1 MIYLDHQAST
11 PMHPNSIAALRASLV
26 EHIANPHSTDHAA
39 GWAAEEVVEDARL
52 AVAEAIR
59 VDADEIY
66 FTSGAT
72 EADNIAVLGSV
83 GEHPRQDRIVVSAI
97 EHKAVIGPARAWS
110 SRGGEL
116 LIAPCD
122 PHGVV
127 DLEQLADMVDER
139 TRLVS
144 VMLVNNEIGT
154 VQPVA
159 RIAEICR
166 SAGALLHVDA
176 AQALGWLPI
185 DALALGADMMSLSA
199 HKMGGPKG
207 IGALFVRREL
217 RNSLRPLFFGGEQED
232 GLRPGTLPV
241 PLCAAFAAACRS
253 LPEALEVEGWRR
265 RTRDFEHELIGRI
278 PGAFVNGAS
287 AQRHPGSISLTIP
300 GRDAGAIV
308 ARLQP
313 EVAISRGSACTSGM
327 VEPSHVLRALGL
339 PPSDC
344 AATIRI
350 STGRYTLDEELSDA
364 LERIVGAAQAAP
376 RL

>member
-11 PMHPNSIAALRASLV
+11 PMHPDSIAALRASLV

-39 GWAAEEVVEDARL
+39 GWAAEETVGSARL
-52 AVAEAIR
+52 AVAEAIC
-59 VDADEIY
+59 VDPDEVY

-72 EADNIAVLGSV
+72 EANNIALLGSV

-97 EHKAVIGPARAWS
+97 EHKAVIGPARMSAQRS
-110 SRGGEL
+110 GEL

-122 PHGVV
+122 ANGVV
-127 DLEQLADMVDER
+127 DLEQLADMVDAR

-154 VQPVA
+154 LQPVA
-159 RIAEICR
+159 RVAEICR
-166 SAGALLHVDA
+166 SVGALLHVDA

-207 IGALFVRREL
+207 IGALFVRREV

-241 PLCAAFAAACRS
+241 PLCAAFGAACRA

-265 RTRDFEHELIGRI
+265 RTQDFERDVTSRLH
-278 PGAFVNGAS
+278 GAFVNGAL

-300 GRDAGAIV
+300 GRDADAII
-308 ARLQP
+308 AMLQP
-313 EVAISRGSACTSGM
+313 VVAVSRGSACTSGI

-339 PPSDC
+339 SPSDC

-350 STGRYTLDEELSDA
+350 SIGRYTSPEELSEA
-364 LERIVGAAQAAP
+364 LERIVSAAQAAP
-376 RL
+376 CL